1 MMEWRGSVG
10 TAGVHRWTKGWAAMR
25 SSDFWRLM
33 DDEFGERYS
42 RTLARDLVVD
52 QLGDRTAAEALDAGL
67 DPKAVWEAV
76 CRAQDVPRERW
87 LGQDVKPR

>member
-1 MMEWRGSVG
+1 
-10 TAGVHRWTKGWAAMR
+10 MR
-25 SSDFWRLM
+25 LSDFWRLM

-52 QLGDRTAAEALDAGL
+52 QLGDRTAAEALEAGV

-87 LGQDVKPR
+87 LGREVKPR

>member
-1 MMEWRGSVG
+1 MQL
-10 TAGVHRWTKGWAAMR
+10 
-25 SSDFWRLM
+25 SDFWRLM

-52 QLGDRTAAEALDAGL
+52 RLGDRTAAEALGAGV
-67 DPKAVWEAV
+67 DPKVVWEAV

-87 LGQDVKPR
+87 LGRDIKPR

>member
-1 MMEWRGSVG
+1 
-10 TAGVHRWTKGWAAMR
+10 MR
-25 SSDFWRLM
+25 LSDFWRLM

-52 QLGDRTAAEALDAGL
+52 RLGDRTASEALGAGV

-76 CRAQDVPRERW
+76 CLAQDVPRSRW
-87 LGQDVKPR
+87 LGRDVRPR

>member
-1 MMEWRGSVG
+1 
-10 TAGVHRWTKGWAAMR
+10 MR

-52 QLGDRTAAEALDAGL
+52 HLGDRTAAEALEAGL

>member
-1 MMEWRGSVG
+1 MGRVG
-10 TAGVHRWTKGWAAMR
+10 PVRT
-25 SSDFWRLM
+25 SDFWRLM
-33 DDEFGERYS
+33 DDEFGENYS

-52 QLGDRTAAEALDAGL
+52 RLGDRSAAEALDAGL

-87 LGQDVKPR
+87 LGRDVRPR